1 MTTNR
6 SSSALIVV
14 ALFFALVSAAS
25 AQSGTTPT
33 HPIVLHAARLL
44 EIDTGRLLT
53 PGEVLVQGERI
64 AEVGSVVTHPAG
76 SETIDLGD
84 STLLPGL
91 IDAHVHLFL
100 HPGAE
105 DLQTVEESVP
115 QRTILAVLAAQAVN
129 DGP

>member
-1 MTTNR
+1 M
-6 SSSALIVV
+6 
-14 ALFFALVSAAS
+14 
-25 AQSGTTPT
+25 
-33 HPIVLHAARLL
+33 LHAARLL
-44 EIDTGRLLT
+44 DIENGRILK

-64 AEVGSVVTHPAG
+64 AEVGTKVAHPAAA
-76 SETIDLGD
+76 EIIDLGD

-115 QRTILAVLAAQAVN
+115 Q
-129 DGP
+129 GPSLPFSRPGPT